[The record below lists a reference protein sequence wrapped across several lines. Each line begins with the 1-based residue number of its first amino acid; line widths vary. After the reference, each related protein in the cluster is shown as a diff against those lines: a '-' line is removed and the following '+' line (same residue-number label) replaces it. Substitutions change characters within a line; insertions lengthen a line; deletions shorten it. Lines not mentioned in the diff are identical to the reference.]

1 MTGVQT
7 CALPIC
13 AEKDA
18 AKAKE
23 GGIGGDGEKLSEIG
37 KNIKREEVKVSVYV
51 FSQAIGHT
59 TDSINYMRIYKEQ
72 MLGETSASIKYIFP
86 EIPEQKWINRYTKAG
101 IDVGQL
107 VSMYQCLT
115 DNHTLKL
122 SIKTEKKLD
131 ELKNSLHY
139 TGIIHLESEIR
150 LVDRNS
156 VV

>member
-1 MTGVQT
+1 M
-7 CALPIC
+7 
-13 AEKDA
+13 
-18 AKAKE
+18 
-23 GGIGGDGEKLSEIG
+23 
-37 KNIKREEVKVSVYV
+37 SVYV

-150 LVDRNS
+150 LVKDGYVIATILLDEKDKEYVWGICYFSYTKLIVIRI
-156 VV
+156 